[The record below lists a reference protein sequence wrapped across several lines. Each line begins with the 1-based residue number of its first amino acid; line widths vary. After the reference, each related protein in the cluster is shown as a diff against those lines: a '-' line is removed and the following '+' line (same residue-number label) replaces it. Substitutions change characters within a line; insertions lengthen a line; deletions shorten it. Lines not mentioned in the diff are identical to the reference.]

1 LFTTIVDDM
10 FALEFDELNESWV
23 LTVHRRWKRAHTFL
37 LVWLGL
43 VGWRVVPDVG
53 VTVANE
59 TIPICISHQSQDEML
74 KAL

>member
-1 LFTTIVDDM
+1 LFATIVDDM

-23 LTVHRRWKRAHTFL
+23 LTVHRRWKWAHTFL

-43 VGWRVVPDVG
+43 VDWRVVPDVG

-59 TIPICISHQSQDEML
+59 TIPRLHQPSEPG
-74 KAL
+74 